1 MTNMTRYTSVR
12 LSADE
17 IARDVDDRRRSV
29 G

>member
-1 MTNMTRYTSVR
+1 MTRYTCVR

-17 IARDVDDRRRSV
+17 IARDVDDRRSSV